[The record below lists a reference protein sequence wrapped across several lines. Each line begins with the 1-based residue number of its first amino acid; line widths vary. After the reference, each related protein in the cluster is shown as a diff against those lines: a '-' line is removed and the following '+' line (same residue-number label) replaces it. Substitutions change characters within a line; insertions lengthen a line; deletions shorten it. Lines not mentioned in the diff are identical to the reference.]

1 MKCVV
6 LIESVTKLLRFC
18 KKRIMINF
26 VSFNYGT
33 KNVTKESRRMLGM
46 KLKKIPKHSILVIAI
61 ITTWIKTYITY
72 QTAFDMKIENLMQQ
86 FILLINPLAFLLFIY
101 GISLF
106 FKTSKVRNRYMI
118 TASIILS
125 IVNYG
130 NVAFYRFFNDFITL
144 PVLFQTSNFSDLGN
158 SASSSMYW
166 TDIFYFTDVVLL
178 ILAVKFLPVA
188 KEAAIVKPNMRRT
201 YFVLSFAMLFLN
213 LGLAETERPQLLT
226 RSFDRELLVKNI
238 GTYNYQLYDVFVQS
252 KSHAQRVL
260 ADGSDLSDVTNY
272 VKSNQ
277 GENNPKTFGVA
288 KKRNVIIVSL
298 ESTQNFVINNKV
310 NGQEI
315 TPFLNKLSKDKDTFY
330 FDNFY
335 HQTGLG
341 KTSDAEFIIEN
352 SLYGTGRG
360 AVFFTNSGNTYNSMA
375 EKLNGNGYYTSVLH
389 ANNKSFWNR
398 DIMYQALDIK
408 HFYDVDSYNVTDANS
423 ANWGLKDIPFMDQ
436 SVDIMKKMPQ
446 PFYTRMLTLSNHFP
460 FTSDPEDQLIK
471 PYTSDDNTVNH
482 YFQTVRYTDEAVK
495 ELFTDLKKAG
505 LYDNSII
512 VMYGDHY
519 GISENHNKA
528 MAQYLG
534 KDSITPFDSAQLQ
547 KVPFF
552 IHIPHSGVGKQ
563 MHEVAGQMDV
573 RPTVLHLLGIDTKND
588 LQMGTDLFSKD
599 HKDFVTFRD
608 GRFVTDK
615 LVYAGEVCYDK
626 STGEKTDA
634 SKCQPYIEQSNKK
647 LEYSDKIINGDL
659 LRFYDDGTGKTNN
672 GK

>member
-1 MKCVV
+1 
-6 LIESVTKLLRFC
+6 
-18 KKRIMINF
+18 
-26 VSFNYGT
+26 
-33 KNVTKESRRMLGM
+33 M

>member
-1 MKCVV
+1 M
-6 LIESVTKLLRFC
+6 
-18 KKRIMINF
+18 N
-26 VSFNYGT
+26 
-33 KNVTKESRRMLGM
+33 
-46 KLKKIPKHSILVIAI
+46 LKKLPKHSILVIAI

-72 QTAFDMKIENLMQQ
+72 QTSFDMKIENAMQQ
-86 FILLINPLAFLLFIY
+86 LILFINPLAFLLFIY

-106 FKTSKVRNRYMI
+106 FKTAKVRNRYMI
-118 TASIILS
+118 TMSIILS
-125 IVNYG
+125 IVVYG
-130 NVAFYRFFNDFITL
+130 NVAFYRFFNDFLTL

-158 SASSSMYW
+158 SAGSSMYFG
-166 TDIFYFTDVVLL
+166 DIFYFTDTILL

-188 KEAAIVKPNMRRT
+188 KEATIVKPNLRRT

-226 RSFDRELLVKNI
+226 RSFDRQLLVKNI
-238 GTYNYQLYDVFVQS
+238 GTFNYQLYDIFIQS
-252 KSHAQRVL
+252 KSHAQRAF
-260 ADGSDLSDVTNY
+260 ADGSELSDVTNY
-272 VKSNQ
+272 IKSNQ
-277 GENNPKTFGVA
+277 AENNKKTFGVA
-288 KKRNVIIVSL
+288 KKRNVIIISL

-315 TPFLNKLSKDKDTFY
+315 TPFLNKLTKDKDTFY

-352 SLYGTGRG
+352 SLFGTGRG
-360 AVFFTNSGNTYNSMA
+360 AVFFTNSGNTFNSMA
-375 EKLNGNGYYTSVLH
+375 EKLDNNGYYTSVLH

-398 DIMYQALDIK
+398 DMMYQALKIK
-408 HFYDVDSYNVTDANS
+408 HFYDVDSYHVTDANS
-423 ANWGLKDIPFMDQ
+423 ANWGLKDIPYMDQ
-436 SVDIMKKMPQ
+436 SVNIMKKLPQ
-446 PFYTRMLTLSNHFP
+446 PFYTRMITLSNHFP

-471 PYTSDDNTVNH
+471 PYTSDDNTVNR
-482 YFQTVRYTDEAVK
+482 YFQTVRYTDEAIK
-495 ELFTDLKKAG
+495 ELFKDLKKSG

-552 IHIPHSGVGKQ
+552 IHIPHSGIGKQ

-573 RPTVLHLLGIDTKND
+573 RPTILHLLGINTKDD
-588 LQMGTDLFSKD
+588 LQLGTDLFSKD

-626 STGEKTDA
+626 KTGQKTDI

-647 LEYSDKIINGDL
+647 LDYSDKIINGDL
-659 LRFYDDGTGKTNN
+659 LRFYDDQTGKTKSNN
-672 GK
+672 KK